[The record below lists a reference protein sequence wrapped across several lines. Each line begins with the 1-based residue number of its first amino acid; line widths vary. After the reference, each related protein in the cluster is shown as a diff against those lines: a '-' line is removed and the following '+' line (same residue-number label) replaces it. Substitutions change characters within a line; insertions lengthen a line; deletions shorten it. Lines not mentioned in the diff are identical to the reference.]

1 VYRRTETKPVWVGG
15 VRIGGQDRVVIQSMT
30 TTDTRDVRATL
41 AQIRRLADAGCEIVR
56 LAVLNEEAA
65 EALREIV
72 RESPLPVVADI
83 HFSYRLALKAI
94 DAGVHKIRLNPG
106 NIGGSERVRAVV
118 AAARERRVPIRIGVN
133 SGSVE
138 RELLEKYGSP
148 TAEAMVESALR
159 HVEILEEEGFTDI
172 VISLK
177 SSDVPTM
184 VAAYRK
190 MAELRPYP
198 LHVGVTEAGTFFA
211 GGIKSAVGIGAVL
224 LEGLGDTIRVSLA
237 APPEE
242 EMRVAKAILKS
253 VGLPAG
259 EPVVIACPAC
269 GRAQIDQISLANR
282 VEEAVR
288 HLKVPIK
295 IAVMGCA
302 VNGPGEAREAD
313 VGIAGGRGEG
323 LIFRK
328 GRVIRKVPEAQL
340 FDALM
345 EEVERLAA
353 EWERE
358 NTPASRPLP

>member
-1 VYRRTETKPVWVGG
+1 MYRRTETRPVWVGG

-56 LAVLNEEAA
+56 LAVLDEAAA

-83 HFSYRLALKAI
+83 HFDYRLALRAI

-106 NIGGSERVRAVV
+106 NIGGRERVRAVV
-118 AAARERRVPIRIGVN
+118 AAARERRIPIRIGVN

-184 VAAYRK
+184 VAAYRR

-211 GGIKSAVGIGAVL
+211 GGIKSAIGIGAVL
-224 LEGLGDTIRVSLA
+224 LEGLGDTMRVSLA

-242 EMRVAKAILKS
+242 EIRVAKAILKG

-259 EPVVIACPAC
+259 EPVVVACPAC
-269 GRAQIDQISLANR
+269 GRAQIDQIALANR

-313 VGIAGGRGEG
+313 VGVAGGRGEG

-328 GRVIRKVPEAQL
+328 GRVIRKVPEAEL

-345 EEVERLAA
+345 EEVERVAA

-358 NTPASRPLP
+358 NAPTPRPLP